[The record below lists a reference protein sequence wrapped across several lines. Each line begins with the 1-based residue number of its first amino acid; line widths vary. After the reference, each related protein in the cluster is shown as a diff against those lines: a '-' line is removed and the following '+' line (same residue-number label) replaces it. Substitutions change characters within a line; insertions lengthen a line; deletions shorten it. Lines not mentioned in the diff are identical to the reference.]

1 MKKFLLKVIRAIL
14 AFIGFFK
21 CQNKN
26 NQLKD
31 MHYSPINYPS
41 NDDLKYLFPSIS
53 SPIFIPKK
61 HTKLSY
67 AQVRRVAKK
76 RRQKRKYGYK

>member
-1 MKKFLLKVIRAIL
+1 MKKFLLKVIRVIL
-14 AFIGFFK
+14 AFIGFLK

-31 MHYSPINYPS
+31 MYSPIYCS
-41 NDDLKYLFPSIS
+41 SIDLKSLFPSIS

-61 HTKLSY
+61 HTKLTY
-67 AQVRRVAKK
+67 GQVRRMAKK